1 MQADNFFEWIG
12 EQLGQAIRLIV
23 DSLNWLFG
31 HFYGAIDSFIQGLT
45 GALGISASFLS
56 LAILVIGLALL
67 AEALRMLIRRRF
79 IAALIW
85 LLIGLVTLS
94 WLIH

>member
-1 MQADNFFEWIG
+1 MFDIG
-12 EQLGQAIRLIV
+12 ATELLLIV
-23 DSLNWLFG
+23 VV
-31 HFYGAIDSFIQGLT
+31 
-45 GALGISASFLS
+45 
-56 LAILVIGLALL
+56 AILVIGLALL

-79 IAALIW
+79 IAALVW